1 MGPVVGNC
9 FPLPLPPGRAALDT
23 APPAPSILARSR
35 SENPPPSSSVTKPH
49 FVDLVLRSRLACCR
63 ITVFLT
69 RPPSDRQCAA
79 LNFLSDILLPP
90 HYIGS
95 SKRGFHMAHLVAR
108 LFLLSMRALS
118 RSTLLRDT
126 RLRGYWY
133 PIGSTR
139 PILFPL
145 PQRDDAFDPKYPR
158 FAIWK

>member
-9 FPLPLPPGRAALDT
+9 FPLPL
-23 APPAPSILARSR
+23 PAPSILARSR

-118 RSTLLRDT
+118 RSTLLR
-126 RLRGYWY
+126 GYWY